1 MALPKQ
7 VQRQLD
13 QANAVE
19 AAIAQELQASQTAQ
33 AVLTDPAQLAAP
45 ANDPTSAP
53 QVTPPAPDP
62 VTPPAEDWQQKY
74 KSLQG
79 TYASKLADLTA
90 TNRSYE
96 SQMANMQK
104 MLDKLTAVQT
114 QEAAVKP
121 TVDPKDIENFG
132 AEMIEMVQRYAEQA
146 YASLDGRLKA
156 LEASVQGVSARS
168 ELTLEQQ
175 FYATLTGLVSDWQD
189 VNVDERWLAWLGEVD
204 PIYGEPRQ
212 AALDKARAALDA
224 QRVANVFKAF
234 KAAHPVKVQET
245 LQSQVTPT
253 SVATPA
259 PVSAPDAKPII
270 AAKFIERF
278 YRDQAQGKYVG
289 REAEF
294 NRIEAEIND
303 AARDGR
309 IR

>member
-13 QANAVE
+13 AANAVE
-19 AAIAQELQASQTAQ
+19 AAIAQEMQNAP
-33 AVLTDPAQLAAP
+33 AVLTDPNQLAAP

-114 QEAAVKP
+114 QEAAAKP

-156 LEASVQGVSARS
+156 LESTVAGVNSRT
-168 ELTLEQQ
+168 EVTLEQQ
-175 FYATLTGLVSDWQD
+175 FYTTLSNLVPDWQE
-189 VNVDERWLAWLGEVD
+189 VNVDDRWLAWLGEVD
-204 PIYGEPRQ
+204 PVYGAPRQ
-212 AALDKARAALDA
+212 TALDA
-224 QRVANVFKAF
+224 ARSALDSQRVANVFKAF
-234 KAAHPVKVQET
+234 KAAHPVKVQES
-245 LQSQVTPT
+245 LQNQVAPT

-259 PVSAPDAKPII
+259 PAAVPDAKPII

-294 NRIEAEIND
+294 NRIEAEINE